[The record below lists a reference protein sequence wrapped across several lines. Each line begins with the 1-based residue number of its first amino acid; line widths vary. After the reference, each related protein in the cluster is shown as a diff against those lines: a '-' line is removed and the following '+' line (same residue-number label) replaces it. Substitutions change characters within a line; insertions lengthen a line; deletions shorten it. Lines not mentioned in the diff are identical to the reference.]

1 MFNWK
6 FSAEN
11 HVGAPE
17 ERLLVFKVDGEM
29 FPGGGIVKKVSE
41 GEVAKSGASKVFF
54 YVDSIEN
61 AIEVSLVHL
70 FMPCFCLANTEKLEN

>member
-6 FSAEN
+6 FFTES
-11 HVGAPE
+11 HVGALE
-17 ERLLVFKVDGEM
+17 EQLLVFKVDGEM

-61 AIEVSLVHL
+61 TIEVSLFDL
-70 FMPCFCLANTEKLEN
+70 FMSCFFLANIEKLEN